1 MSMLLALASA
11 SSAWTQS
18 SSMRSR
24 GNHSSRR
31 FADVGGAKMGPKG
44 PPIAK
49 HSTSSARTAA
59 VNDRSPS
66 RACRS
71 SRRATSSGA
80 SRGATCTKL
89 GFLGIRLAY
98 FTVAQELQ
106 SLKGLPRTV
115 LSNAGTGFKVRSF
128 SAFAA

>member
-11 SSAWTQS
+11 ASAWSHTC
-18 SSMRSR
+18 SMRSR
-24 GNHSSRR
+24 GNQSSLR

-44 PPIAK
+44 PPAARR
-49 HSTSSARTAA
+49 STSSARTAA

-66 RACRS
+66 RSCRS

-80 SRGATCTKL
+80 SRGAMCTKL

-106 SLKGLPRTV
+106 SLKGPGRTA
-115 LSNAGTGFKVRSF
+115 LSNVGTGCKDRSF
-128 SAFAA
+128 SAYAA